1 MISFLFVLVL
11 KSYLDTLSI
20 IVAIVIFCCQS
31 YNFTYC
37 TSVYS
42 FQGITF
48 KMAKLL
54 TSICTKTASWFIWT
68 VLFMLERENQ
78 NLSAE
83 NLSPICH
90 CSTSYLLKLLH
101 QHQCYLQ
108 LLSYTLQNSIN
119 HQPNPYPTC
128 YHLSSEIPSCQI
140 SIFPCFAS
148 QAFYTGCYMFHITPT
163 LQSQLYS
170 TT

>member
-1 MISFLFVLVL
+1 
-11 KSYLDTLSI
+11 
-20 IVAIVIFCCQS
+20 
-31 YNFTYC
+31 
-37 TSVYS
+37 
-42 FQGITF
+42 
-48 KMAKLL
+48 MAKLL
-54 TSICTKTASWFIWT
+54 ASVYTKTAPLFIWI

-90 CSTSYLLKLLH
+90 CLTSYLLKPLH

-128 YHLSSEIPSCQI
+128 YRLSSEIPSCQI

-148 QAFYTGCYMFHITPT
+148 QAFILAVTCSISHPPYSHSYIQLLQPCMPLLCSSYFHC
-163 LQSQLYS
+163 Q
-170 TT
+170 